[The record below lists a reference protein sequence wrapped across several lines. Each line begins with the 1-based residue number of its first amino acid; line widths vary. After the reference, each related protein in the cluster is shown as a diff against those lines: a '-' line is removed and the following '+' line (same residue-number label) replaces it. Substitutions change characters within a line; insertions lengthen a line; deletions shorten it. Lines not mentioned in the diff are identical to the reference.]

1 MTRKPII
8 HHPGKI
14 LKEEFLTPAQ
24 ISPSQL
30 AKDINVSS
38 KEIKEII
45 AEQRDLNKDIAT
57 RLALYFS
64 TAPTFWINLQSNYDE
79 EQIVKLLHKNLKK
92 EIQPLAYFR

>member
-64 TAPTFWINLQSNYDE
+64 TAPTF
-79 EQIVKLLHKNLKK
+79 
-92 EIQPLAYFR
+92 